1 MSDDLPAVTAEISE
15 SIGIIRFNKPAERNP
30 LSIVTLHQLRDALSA
45 LTTQDSVNAIILTGA
60 DGVFASGANIRELAR
75 LDSESAKE
83 FALMGQTL
91 FQTLA
96 TCPVHT
102 IAAINGFC
110 MGGALDLALAC
121 DIRVASKDAILAH
134 PGVRLG
140 IITGWGGTQRLP
152 RLIGRARALELLL
165 TARRLTSEEALAMGL
180 VSGVSDPVLA
190 YALDV
195 ARNCKDKCAQQKTGT
210 RT

>member
-1 MSDDLPAVTAEISE
+1 MSDVDPAVTTELIE

-30 LSIVTLHQLRDALSA
+30 LSIVTLDQLRAAFSA
-45 LTTQDSVNAIILTGA
+45 LIARDYVQAIILTGA
-60 DGVFASGANIRELAR
+60 DDVFASGANIKELTR
-75 LDSESAKE
+75 LDSKSAKE

-96 TCPVHT
+96 ASPVLT

-121 DIRVASKDAILAH
+121 DIRVASSDAILAH
-134 PGVRLG
+134 PGVSLG

-152 RLIGRARALELLL
+152 RLIGRSRALELFL
-165 TARRLTSEEALAMGL
+165 TARRVTSEEALTIGL
-180 VSGVSDPVLA
+180 VSGVSDPVLD
-190 YALDV
+190 YALVV
-195 ARNCKDKCAQQKTGT
+195 ARGWKDKKSGT
-210 RT
+210 RN

>member
-30 LSIVTLHQLRDALSA
+30 LSIVTLQQLRAALSA
-45 LTTQDSVNAIILTGA
+45 LTTQDSVHAIILTGA
-60 DGVFASGANIRELAR
+60 DDVFASGANIRELTS
-75 LDSESAKE
+75 LDSKSAKE

-96 TCPVHT
+96 TCPVLT

-134 PGVRLG
+134 PGVSLG

-165 TARRLTSEEALAMGL
+165 TARRLTSEEALALGL

-195 ARNCKDKCAQQKTGT
+195 GRNCKDKCAQQ
-210 RT
+210 